1 MQYLNLFPTSVFTD
15 YQPDIVSDY
24 LPVAN
29 EYLEKYGKKFDQ
41 REHSN
46 INHISTYNM
55 QESVDALSND
65 KRMDKLTAYLVETA
79 KNFLNYQNVDGSSY
93 ELEPF
98 YLFNKI
104 GKYSGHGQHA
114 HPESIISGCI
124 YLQAYD
130 DSSPL
135 IFKDPRPIDK
145 YYYYKPI
152 YNRLAETYKLFPEY
166 SVPVYTGLVLMWNSW
181 LEHEIP
187 ICYSDKERI
196 TVAFN
201 LSR

>member
-79 KNFLNYQNVDGSSY
+79 KNFLT
-93 ELEPF
+93 P
-98 YLFNKI
+98 
-104 GKYSGHGQHA
+104 
-114 HPESIISGCI
+114 
-124 YLQAYD
+124 
-130 DSSPL
+130 
-135 IFKDPRPIDK
+135 
-145 YYYYKPI
+145 
-152 YNRLAETYKLFPEY
+152 T
-166 SVPVYTGLVLMWNSW
+166 
-181 LEHEIP
+181 
-187 ICYSDKERI
+187 
-196 TVAFN
+196 
-201 LSR
+201 